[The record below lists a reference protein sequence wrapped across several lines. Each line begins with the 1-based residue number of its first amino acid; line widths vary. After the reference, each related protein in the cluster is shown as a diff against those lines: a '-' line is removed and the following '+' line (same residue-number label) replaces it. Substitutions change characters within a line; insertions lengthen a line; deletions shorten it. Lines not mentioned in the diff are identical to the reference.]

1 MVLASGV
8 ISGDV
13 SSSFEATG
21 FGLPFHLRGEH
32 NPTTG
37 GCNAVGCKHKRRRQG
52 AIAQC
57 SYCEHAY
64 HACCLSPNDSSA
76 ALESSTISW
85 ACADCTAKDS
95 QAANVFVFADG
106 EQHAALQHATQRYLR

>member
-1 MVLASGV
+1 MRMFILSGSIKFKLDNQRTMVLASGV
-8 ISGDV
+8 ISGDA

-64 HACCLSPNDSSA
+64 HACCLSPNDRSA
-76 ALESSTISW
+76 ALESSTISM
-85 ACADCTAKDS
+85 K
-95 QAANVFVFADG
+95 
-106 EQHAALQHATQRYLR
+106 